1 MKLRIAL
8 VITLLSGIPLTAAQ
22 QTPPPQPPPA
32 AAPTAAEMATAD
44 GNWAMNV
51 ETPQGAMAV
60 TLVLKSEGKKLTGT
74 ITSPQGDAPLEGE
87 FADGKIAFAISID
100 SPEGAMAIGFAGAM
114 NADGTMAGT
123 LTGPFGEAPWT
134 ASRVK

>member
-1 MKLRIAL
+1 MKLRFAL
-8 VITLLSGIPLTAAQ
+8 VITLLSAASL
-22 QTPPPQPPPA
+22 A
-32 AAPTAAEMATAD
+32 AAPQTPAAPPQAAAPAADMATVD
-44 GNWAMNV
+44 GAWAMNV

-60 TLVLKSEGKKLTGT
+60 SLILKSEGKKITGT

-100 SPEGAMAIGFAGAM
+100 SPEGSMAIGFAGAM
-114 NADGTMAGT
+114 KEDGTMAGT

>member
-8 VITLLSGIPLTAAQ
+8 VLTLLSATSIAAAAQ
-22 QTPPPQPPPA
+22 TPAPA
-32 AAPTAAEMATAD
+32 APQAAVPAAD
-44 GNWAMNV
+44 MTTVDGKWAMNV
-51 ETPQGAMAV
+51 DTPQGAMAV
-60 TLVLKSEGKKLTGT
+60 SLDLKSEGKKITGT

-87 FADGKIAFAISID
+87 FADGKIAFAISIE
-100 SPEGAMAIGFAGAM
+100 SPEGAMSIGFAGAM
-114 NADGTMAGT
+114 KDDGTMAGT

>member
-1 MKLRIAL
+1 MKMRFAVAFAAL
-8 VITLLSGIPLTAAQ
+8 AVIIGASSSIIAAQ
-22 QTPPPQPPPA
+22 AAPA
-32 AAPTAAEMATAD
+32 ANAAAAKVD
-44 GNWAMNV
+44 GKWAMNV
-51 ETPQGAMAV
+51 ETPQGAMDVA
-60 TLVLKSEGKKLTGT
+60 LELKSEGKKITGT

-87 FADGKIAFAISID
+87 YADGKIAFAISIE

-114 NADGTMAGT
+114 KDDGTMAGT

>member
-1 MKLRIAL
+1 MKIRFAL
-8 VITLLSGIPLTAAQ
+8 AFAVAAAVAIGSSPVLTAQAVA
-22 QTPPPQPPPA
+22 PA
-32 AAPTAAEMATAD
+32 KAD
-44 GNWAMNV
+44 TSKVDGKWAMNV
-51 ETPQGAMAV
+51 QTPQGAMDV
-60 TLVLKSEGKKLTGT
+60 SLDLKSEGKKITGT

-87 FADGKIAFAISID
+87 YADGKIAFAISIE

-114 NADGTMAGT
+114 KDDGTMAGT

>member
-1 MKLRIAL
+1 MKIRFAL
-8 VITLLSGIPLTAAQ
+8 AFAVLAAVAIGTSTTPAAQ
-22 QTPPPQPPPA
+22 AVA
-32 AAPTAAEMATAD
+32 AAKAD
-44 GNWAMNV
+44 TSKVDGKWAMNV
-51 ETPQGAMAV
+51 ETPQGAMDVA
-60 TLVLKSEGKKLTGT
+60 LELKSEGKKITGT

-87 FADGKIAFAISID
+87 YADGKIAFAISIE

-114 NADGTMAGT
+114 KDDGTMAGT

>member
-1 MKLRIAL
+1 MKIRFAL
-8 VITLLSGIPLTAAQ
+8 AVAVLAAVVIGASSATTAAQ
-22 QTPPPQPPPA
+22 AAQASPA
-32 AAPTAAEMATAD
+32 AKAD
-44 GNWAMNV
+44 TTKVDGKWAMNV
-51 ETPQGAMAV
+51 QTPQGAMDVA
-60 TLVLKSEGKKLTGT
+60 LELKSEGKKITGT

-87 FADGKIAFAISID
+87 FADGKIAFAISLE

-114 NADGTMAGT
+114 KDDGTMAGT

>member
-1 MKLRIAL
+1 MKFRFAL
-8 VITLLSGIPLTAAQ
+8 VLTLLAATSIAAAAQTPASTQTAA
-22 QTPPPQPPPA
+22 PA
-32 AAPTAAEMATAD
+32 ADMTKVD
-44 GNWAMNV
+44 GAWAMNV
-51 ETPQGAMAV
+51 DTPQGAMAV
-60 TLVLKSEGKKLTGT
+60 SMNLKSDGKKITGT

-100 SPEGAMAIGFAGAM
+100 SPEGAMSIGFAGAM
-114 NADGTMAGT
+114 KEDGTMAGT